1 MVNGADL
8 GKYSLPAE
16 IRAMR
21 PQHTMVKAITG
32 GYYVYEYACEKRPDG
47 KWRSRLGHCV
57 GKIDLARELVPNVG
71 SLRNEE
77 VSALDFGEWAV
88 ALANL
93 KKTLA
98 MLR

>member
-1 MVNGADL
+1 M
-8 GKYSLPAE
+8 
-16 IRAMR
+16 
-21 PQHTMVKAITG
+21 
-32 GYYVYEYACEKRPDG
+32 
-47 KWRSRLGHCV
+47 
-57 GKIDLARELVPNVG
+57 GKIDLARAFIPNAG

-88 ALANL
+88 ALANS